1 MVMLYVGGHPVG
13 TAADFLRLLPEIAAG
28 PLAEVRDE
36 AGTLLGRFL
45 PVPPPAPP
53 PADPPAAE
61 TPPADGAAPP
71 KPRTMADRFAGRIG
85 RVGSGKPS
93 NASKNTGEQFTDY
106 VVQKHREGR
115 L

>member
-13 TAADFLRLLPEIAAG
+13 TAADFLRLLPEFAAG
-28 PLAEVRDE
+28 PFPEIRDE

-45 PVPPPAPP
+45 PAAPLAPAA
-53 PADPPAAE
+53 ADPPAAE
-61 TPPADGAAPP
+61 APPADGTAPP
-71 KPRTMADRFAGRIG
+71 KPRTMADRFAGHIG
-85 RVGSGKPS
+85 LVGSGKPS
-93 NASKNTGEQFTDY
+93 DASTRVGELFGDY

>member
-1 MVMLYVGGHPVG
+1 MSAVTVPAAVSASLAAAVGPI
-13 TAADFLRLLPEIAAG
+13 DLQ
-28 PLAEVRDE
+28 DE
-36 AGTLLGRFL
+36 AGTLLGRFVPARP
-45 PVPPPAPP
+45 PVPP
-53 PADPPAAE
+53 ADQPAADA
-61 TPPADGAAPP
+61 PPADGTAPP

-93 NASKNTGEQFTDY
+93 NASENTGQQFTDY